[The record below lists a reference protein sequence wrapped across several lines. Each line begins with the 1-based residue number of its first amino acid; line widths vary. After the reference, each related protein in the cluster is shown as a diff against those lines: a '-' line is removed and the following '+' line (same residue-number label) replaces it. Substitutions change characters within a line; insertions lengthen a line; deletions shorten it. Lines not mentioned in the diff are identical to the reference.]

1 MCVENHATHHT
12 VPAETKTVTQYDLI
26 FFPQCDAAAK
36 VNTTTVFALV
46 DIDRL
51 LAVLDLLVA
60 GTKEDCKYY
69 RTLVGRAVR
78 KLLACV
84 TKDSM
89 VAVPHKSLEG
99 SE

>member
-1 MCVENHATHHT
+1 MCGKPRNASYCAGRNHAIRL
-12 VPAETKTVTQYDLI
+12 DS